1 MDWLSPIKEIFD
13 SVFPLLERFYVLR
26 IILGLALVFFLPGFA
41 WSLVFFSELG
51 IIERVVLSLALS
63 VVVVTI
69 SLLFSNRL
77 LGIEITGF
85 NSVLTISTVTAL
97 PLAGY
102 YGSRFLRRSKDS
114 AA

>member
-1 MDWLSPIKEIFD
+1 MDWLSPIKELFD
-13 SVFPLLERFYVLR
+13 SVFPLLERFYIVR
-26 IILGLALVFFLPGFA
+26 IILGLMLVFFLPGFA
-41 WSLVFFSELG
+41 WSLVFFGQLR
-51 IIERVVLSLALS
+51 IIERIVLSVALS
-63 VVVVTI
+63 IAVVAI

-85 NSVLTISTVTAL
+85 NSVLIISAVTGL

-102 YGSRFLRRSKDS
+102 YGSRFLRRRKDS

>member
-51 IIERVVLSLALS
+51 IIERVV
-63 VVVVTI
+63 V
-69 SLLFSNRL
+69 
-77 LGIEITGF
+77 
-85 NSVLTISTVTAL
+85 STAKQ
-97 PLAGY
+97 G
-102 YGSRFLRRSKDS
+102 
-114 AA
+114 